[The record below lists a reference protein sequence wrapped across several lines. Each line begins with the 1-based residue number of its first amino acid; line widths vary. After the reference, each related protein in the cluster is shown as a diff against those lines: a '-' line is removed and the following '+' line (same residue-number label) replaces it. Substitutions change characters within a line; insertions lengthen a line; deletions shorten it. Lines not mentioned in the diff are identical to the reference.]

1 MNTMTTTTDMLIADK
16 IAYLA
21 SFEVSP
27 DAQAEYEAVAD
38 MLRAAAKAYYDSDT
52 ELMSDA
58 EYDAW
63 MDAIRANLADNPSN
77 VDYFGGLLNK
87 VAAGQSKGGDVT
99 HPTRMG
105 SLEKADGPDGL
116 RTFVTSI
123 TGPLAVEPKLDG
135 LAIRAEYDAEGRLVL
150 VATRGTG
157 TSGEDITRSGLD
169 LRIQGLPRRIDPTY
183 GVRRVRGEVYCADAD
198 FLRAQTVRASLGGA
212 PFVNSRNAAAGILR
226 KGDKAYAGILSFA
239 AYSAGVTRPP
249 ASGLY
254 TDAIRVAADAGIGT
268 AAALLDFLHPVDS
281 GANDV
286 DDVLA
291 QVDALEAQR
300 ATIGFPIDGIVI
312 KANAAADRTRLG
324 EGDRAPKWALA
335 YKYAAETGITK
346 VVEVR
351 TTIGRTGRMGIQI
364 EVEPVFVGGTTIT
377 FASGHNP
384 TWMAE
389 RDVRIGDTVVIARAN
404 DVIPYIQSVV
414 LEARPADSQPWTPPE
429 TDPAGE
435 PWDKSTLLW
444 RSVSPEFS
452 VLGAVTYAVRPE
464 MFDVEGIGVEIAT
477 ALVAGGHVNDVADL
491 FSLDVA
497 TLTALQMG
505 EGRTLGAKNAAKI
518 VAELDRAKGAPWN
531 RVITAL
537 GIRMTGRTA
546 GRRLA
551 AAFPTMDAL
560 RAATV
565 ADIAALDGF
574 GEVKAATIRE
584 GLDSLTE
591 RGVLDRLAA
600 AGVNMG
606 AERDQDA
613 PAGPLAGMTLVV
625 SGSVPGYSRTTIA
638 EAIEAAGGKA
648 SSSVSAST
656 SLLVSPES
664 STGKYVKARSLGV
677 RIADPANFA
686 AALAAQVSTP
696 DEFLALLG

>member
-1 MNTMTTTTDMLIADK
+1 MTTTDAAAIAADFAQLDSLAEEE
-16 IAYLA
+16 AYLA
-21 SFEVSP
+21 L
-27 DAQAEYEAVAD
+27 AD
-38 MLRAAAKAYYDSDT
+38 RLRAAARAYYDGT
-52 ELMSDA
+52 EQLMTDA
-58 EYDAW
+58 EYDAGIA
-63 MDAIRANLADNPSN
+63 AIEARVAFSPTEIDNYE
-77 VDYFGGLLNK
+77 DLLSK
-87 VAAGQSKGGDVT
+87 VAAGQSKGGDVA
-99 HPTRMG
+99 HPSRMG
-105 SLEKADGPDGL
+105 SLEKADGRDGL
-116 RTFVTSI
+116 TAFVGSV
-123 TGPLAVEPKLDG
+123 TGPVAIEPKLDG
-135 LAIRAEYDAEGRLVL
+135 LAIRAQYDAEGRLVL

-157 TSGEDITRSGLD
+157 THGEDITRSGLN

-183 GVRRVRGEVYCADAD
+183 GVREVRGEVYCSDAD

-212 PFVNSRNAAAGILR
+212 PFVNSRNAAAGMLR

-239 AYSAGVTRPP
+239 AYGAGLTRPP

-254 TDAIRVAADAGIGT
+254 TDAMRVAADAGLGT
-268 AAALLDFLHPVDS
+268 AASLLDFLHPVPS
-281 GANDV
+281 GADHL

-291 QVDALEAQR
+291 QVDALEDQR

-312 KANAAADRTRLG
+312 KANAAADRKRLG

-346 VVEVR
+346 VVAVR

-389 RDVRIGDTVVIARAN
+389 RDVRIGDTVVLARAN
-404 DVIPYIQSVV
+404 DVIPYVESVV
-414 LEARPADSQPWTPPE
+414 LDARPADSAPWTPPE

-452 VLGAVTYAVRPE
+452 VLGTVVYATRSE
-464 MFDVEGIGVEIAT
+464 MFDVEGIGIEIAT
-477 ALVAGGHVNDVADL
+477 ALVDGGHVNDVADL
-491 FSLDVA
+491 FTLDAA
-497 TLTALQMG
+497 TLTTLQMG

-560 RAATV
+560 RAATA

-574 GEVKAATIRE
+574 GEVKARTIRE
-584 GLDSLTE
+584 GLDSLVE

-606 AERDQDA
+606 AERAQDA
-613 PAGPLAGMTLVV
+613 AAPLAGMTLVV
-625 SGSVPGYSRTTIA
+625 SGSVPGYSRTSIA

-656 SLLVSPES
+656 SMLVSPES
-664 STGKYVKARSLGV
+664 STGKYVKAQSLGV
-677 RIADPANFA
+677 RIADPATFA
-686 AALAAQVSTP
+686 EALGAGVATQ
-696 DEFLALLG
+696 EQFLAILDRA

>member
-1 MNTMTTTTDMLIADK
+1 MNTMTTTDAATIAADFAQLDTLAERE
-16 IAYLA
+16 AYL
-21 SFEVSP
+21 SLGERLR
-27 DAQAEYEAVAD
+27 VAA
-38 MLRAAAKAYYDSDT
+38 RAYYDGT
-52 ELMSDA
+52 EQLMTDA
-58 EYDAW
+58 EYDAGIA
-63 MDAIRANLADNPSN
+63 AIEARVAASPAEAD
-77 VDYFGGLLNK
+77 DYADLLTK

-105 SLEKADGPDGL
+105 SLEKADGREGL
-116 RTFVTSI
+116 TAFVTSI
-123 TGPLAVEPKLDG
+123 TGPVAVEPKLDG

-157 TSGEDITRSGLD
+157 TTGEDITRSGLH

-198 FLRAQTVRASLGGA
+198 FLRAQTVRTSLGGA

-281 GANDV
+281 GANDL

-291 QVDALEAQR
+291 QVDALESQR

-377 FASGHNP
+377 YASGHNP

-414 LEARPADSQPWTPPE
+414 LDARPADSQPWTPPQ

-452 VLGAVTYAVRPE
+452 VLGTVVYATRPE
-464 MFDVEGIGVEIAT
+464 MLDVEGIGVEIAT
-477 ALVAGGHVNDVADL
+477 ALVSGGHVNDIADL
-491 FSLDVA
+491 FALDVA
-497 TLTALQMG
+497 TLTTLPMG

-518 VAELDRAKGAPWN
+518 VAELDRAKSAPWN

-565 ADIAALDGF
+565 ADIAAVDGF
-574 GEVKAATIRE
+574 GEVKATAIRA
-584 GLDSLTE
+584 GLDDLAG

-606 AERDQDA
+606 AERIEGA
-613 PAGPLAGMTLVV
+613 AGPLAGMTLVV
-625 SGSVPGYSRTTIA
+625 SGSVPGHSRTTIA

-656 SLLVSPES
+656 SLLVSPPS
-664 STGKYVKARSLGV
+664 STGKYVKAQSLGV
-677 RIADPANFA
+677 QIADPEKFA
-686 AALAAQVSTP
+686 AALAAEVSTQE
-696 DEFLALLG
+696 EFLALLS